1 MGVCGVIGAPPGG
14 AEVSIDV
21 NMFFALGRTLR
32 GIVEGD
38 SIPEVFLPQLF
49 ELWRAGRFP
58 VDRLMVEFDF
68 DKINEA
74 AHEAESG
81 AVIKPVLRMG
91 G

>member
-1 MGVCGVIGAPPGG
+1 MA
-14 AEVSIDV
+14 
-21 NMFFALGRTLR
+21 
-32 GIVEGD
+32 
-38 SIPEVFLPQLF
+38 Q
-49 ELWRAGRFP
+49 LWRAGRFP

-91 G
+91 S